1 MLWLG
6 GPPGTG
12 KTTVASIVARRH
24 GLRPYSADTRTW
36 QQRDRAQAAGNAAGA
51 RWEALTP
58 QARREQLDDEL
69 IAQSLHRE
77 RSTMV
82 VDDLLR
88 LPDSPLILAEGAV
101 IRPQDIPAGAAAVWL
116 TADAETVRRR
126 VGGRDGSRN
135 HLYELLVEVIAADVG
150 AARAPTIDA
159 RADLAATVAAVE
171 AFFAP
176 LLARG
181 PLATDVVQRQ
191 QLLRE
196 ANLDIVEQVRRFYA
210 RPWTVGNPEAVV
222 RSFICECGATTC
234 AAFVEV
240 SVGSAAVAP
249 AIAAGHPL
257 AT

>member
-1 MLWLG
+1 VLWLG

-36 QQRDRAQAAGNAAGA
+36 QQRDRALAAGNAAGA

-58 QARREQLDDEL
+58 QARREQPDDEL
-69 IAQSLHRE
+69 IAQSLYRE
-77 RSTMV
+77 RGAMA
-82 VDDLLR
+82 VDDVAQ
-88 LPDSPLILAEGAV
+88 LPGSPLILAEGTV
-101 IRPQDIPAGAAAVWL
+101 IRPQNIPAGAAAVWL

-135 HLYELLVEVIAADVG
+135 HLYALLVEVIAADVG

-181 PLATDVVQRQ
+181 PLATDVAQRQ

-196 ANLDIVEQVRRFYA
+196 ANLDIVAQVRGFYA
-210 RPWTVGNPEAVV
+210 RPWADGDPEKVV
-222 RSFICECGATTC
+222 RDFMCECGATRC
-234 AAFVEV
+234 AAFVDV
-240 SVGSAAVAP
+240 SVGSVAAAP